1 MKPTASSQGRSTKN
15 RLGRTR
21 AASASIREILGR
33 RASGPRNR
41 WPSLL
46 LLLGAGLCSA
56 RTPARADDWPQ
67 WLGPQRDA
75 VWRETGI
82 VRTFP
87 ARGPAAR
94 WRTAIGAG
102 YSGPAVAGGRV
113 FITDR
118 LLAPKGSNPADP
130 FARGKIPG
138 TERILCLNEA
148 DGRVLWKHEYDCP
161 YDVSYPAGPRA
172 TPTVSEG
179 KVYTL
184 GTEGHLFCLDIKSGA
199 IVWSREFKKEF
210 GMPTPL
216 WGFSAHP
223 LIDGRKLI
231 CLAGGAGSTAVA
243 FEKDT
248 GKEIWRALSAKEPG
262 YCPPMIFKAGR
273 QRQLIIWHPESIN
286 ALDPETGQLLW
297 TQPYTSRMGLSIP
310 TPRQQGD
317 LLFFTSFYNGPMML
331 RLDPVKP
338 GASVVWR
345 GKSSSER
352 NTDGLHSIISTPFFE
367 EGYLYG
373 VCSYGQLRC
382 LKATA
387 GERLWE
393 TLAATGGKE
402 ARWANAFL
410 VKNGD
415 LFFLANEQGDLI
427 LARLSPERY
436 EEIGRIHLIDPT
448 NTAAG
453 RAVVWSHPAF
463 ANRCVFARNDK
474 EIVCLSLADSTPK
487 E

>member
-1 MKPTASSQGRSTKN
+1 M
-15 RLGRTR
+15 R
-21 AASASIREILGR
+21 AALASAWEILSR
-33 RASGPRNR
+33 RTSARQPR
-41 WPSLL
+41 WSPLL
-46 LLLGAGLCSA
+46 LLVGAGLCLA
-56 RTPARADDWPQ
+56 QAPARADDWPQ
-67 WLGPQRDA
+67 WLGPQRDGI
-75 VWRETGI
+75 WRETGI
-82 VRTFP
+82 VRAFP
-87 ARGPAAR
+87 AQSPPAR

-113 FITDR
+113 FVTDR
-118 LLAPKGSNPADP
+118 VVAPKSSNPANP
-130 FARGKIPG
+130 FERGKIPG
-138 TERILCLNEA
+138 TERILCLNEV
-148 DGRVLWKHEYDCP
+148 DGQVLWKHEYDCS

-172 TPTVSEG
+172 TPTVREG

-199 IVWSREFKKEF
+199 IIWSREFKKQF
-210 GMPTPL
+210 GIPTPL

-231 CLAGGAGSTAVA
+231 CLAGGEGSTAVA
-243 FEKDT
+243 FDKDT

-262 YCPPMIFKAGR
+262 YCPPMIVQSGQ
-273 QRQLIIWHPESIN
+273 QRQLIVWHPESIN
-286 ALDPETGQLLW
+286 ALDPETGRLLW
-297 TQPYTSRMGLSIP
+297 TQPYTARMGLTVS
-310 TPRQQGD
+310 TPRQRGE

-331 RLDPVKP
+331 RLDPEKP
-338 GASVVWR
+338 AASVVWR
-345 GKSSSER
+345 GKSNSER

-367 EGYLYG
+367 DGYLYG

-382 LKATA
+382 LKAAT

-393 TLAATGGKE
+393 TFAATTGKE

-415 LFFLANEQGDLI
+415 LFFLANERGDLI

-436 EEIGRIHLIDPT
+436 EEIGRIHLLDPT

-453 RAVVWSHPAF
+453 RDVVWSHPAF

-474 EIVCLSLADSTPK
+474 EIVCVSLADSPAK